1 MVDDDDRSNRDNK
14 RRRCSRSAART
25 NERYEREASAKAR
38 TGSDL
43 KREAKWRIVERR
55 KEKKKGRRSERGEK
69 NGRG

>member
-1 MVDDDDRSNRDNK
+1 MTIGATETTRDGD
-14 RRRCSRSAART
+14 AAGRLLGRT
-25 NERYEREASAKAR
+25 RDEREASAKAR

-55 KEKKKGRRSERGEK
+55 KEKKKGRRSERGKK